1 MNKKV
6 VHVRRTAM
14 LASAFLGLALVAV
27 AIILELQSLVLTPGF
42 GVVQTLLF
50 LLGVTLLTIAG
61 YLYLSKRRPAGAPRS
76 LQADIGVRLSLT
88 GLVLCYVSGFA
99 DLIRIGTHVQPEF
112 DRPYIG
118 PLQLGG
124 LVIGLLI
131 ILAGM
136 VLYFT
141 SRGKRESSSL
151 EFILNGK
158 NTK

>member
-27 AIILELQSLVLTPGF
+27 AIILEFQSLVLTPGF

-50 LLGVTLLTIAG
+50 LLGVTLLTISG
-61 YLYLSKRRPAGAPRS
+61 YLYLSKRRPADAPRS

-112 DRPYIG
+112 DRPFIG

-124 LVIGLLI
+124 LVIGLII

-141 SRGKRESSSL
+141 SRGKRGSSSL

-158 NTK
+158 NNK